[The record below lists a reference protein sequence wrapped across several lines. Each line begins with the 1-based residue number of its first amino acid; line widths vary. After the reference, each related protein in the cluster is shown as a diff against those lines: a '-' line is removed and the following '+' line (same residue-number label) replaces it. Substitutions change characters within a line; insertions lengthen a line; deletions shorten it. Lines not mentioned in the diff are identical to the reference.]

1 MGARDP
7 PLAARSLHSA
17 IIQLPTHGREKMS
30 EGTAAQTA
38 VDCGLHEAPTF
49 HYELEPRGRVFRRNL
64 GDLLLRRQP
73 PAVEITAQPV
83 EVPPETFIRTG
94 VDLRRVAESYGGHI
108 VFVALVYFLS
118 VSSLFRQ
125 PVKLQSPFQNTEI
138 AYYPVSE
145 YLPPINT
152 GHKGAA
158 KPRTGQPKLAKQEI
172 LSVPPNP
179 DNRQQ
184 TIVAPPQVKLNKNVA
199 LPNIVAWTA
208 VPSAQ
213 PIAASS
219 QSVSQLKIPQFQQQ
233 VVEPT
238 ADVSGLKPKL
248 LVPPE
253 LRPTV
258 VEPRADVSAL
268 KTLKVPT
275 VAQPSVVEPPVSAD
289 QLKLKPGE
297 LNVAQLQPQVEA
309 PKLPVP
315 AQRASGTGEAG
326 AAPVAK
332 AAAPAQ
338 PSLQSLSNSHGQG
351 QLIAL
356 GLSPADVRGPV
367 EAPGGNRSG
376 EFHASPGGKADAPG
390 TPNVKGDASSTTNG
404 SGAQGKGGGSGS
416 GNSNGL
422 PTGISVGNPP
432 PGAATSAVAG
442 TPTGKSDPKLEEQ
455 KRIIAAAMAPSIPR
469 ATRRPVA
476 PPEPTPSLDDESI
489 EARVFGKKQYYSLVL
504 NTPNLSS
511 AAGSWIIH
519 FAELKETDNKAKP
532 TAPVALNAVDPAYT
546 PDAMRD
552 RVEGTVT
559 LYAVIRADG
568 SVTDIKV
575 LNSLDDR
582 LDSSAIRALSRWHF
596 RPGTKN
602 GEAIALEAVVDVPFR
617 MNRLKR

>member
-1 MGARDP
+1 
-7 PLAARSLHSA
+7 
-17 IIQLPTHGREKMS
+17 MS
-30 EGTAAQTA
+30 EGIAAQAA
-38 VDCGLHEAPTF
+38 VVSGLHEAPTLQ
-49 HYELEPRGRVFRRNL
+49 YELEPWGRVFRRNL
-64 GDLLLRRQP
+64 GDFLLRRQP
-73 PAVEITAQPV
+73 PPLELTSEPGP
-83 EVPPETFIRTG
+83 VPPDIF
-94 VDLRRVAESYGGHI
+94 VDKSLNWWGIAESYGGHI
-108 VFVALVYFLS
+108 VFVAVVYFVS
-118 VSSLFRQ
+118 VSFFQ
-125 PVKLQSPFQNTEI
+125 KPVQLQSPFQNTEI
-138 AYYPVSE
+138 SYYPVSE

-152 GHKGAA
+152 GQKGTT
-158 KPRTGQPKLAKQEI
+158 KPRKGQPKLAKQEI

-184 TIVAPPQVKLNKNVA
+184 TIVAPQQAKLNRDVT

-208 VPSAQ
+208 VPAAQ

-219 QSVSQLKIPQFQQQ
+219 KAVSQLKIPQFQQQ

-238 ADVSGLKPKL
+238 ADVSGLKPEL

-258 VEPRADVSAL
+258 VEPRADVSQL
-268 KTLKVPT
+268 KTATKVPNI
-275 VAQPSVVEPPVSAD
+275 AQPAAVEPSVSAD
-289 QLKLKPGE
+289 ALKLKAGQ
-297 LNVAQLQPQVEA
+297 LNMAQLEPQVEA
-309 PKLPVP
+309 PKLAVP
-315 AQRASGTGEAG
+315 AQRAGAPGDAAG
-326 AAPVAK
+326 AASTK

-338 PSLQSLSNSHGQG
+338 PSLQGLSNSRGQG

-356 GLSPADVRGPV
+356 GINPADVRGPV
-367 EAPGGNRSG
+367 EMPGGNRSG

-390 TPNVKGDASSTTNG
+390 TPSIKGDPNSTTSG
-404 SGAQGKGGGSGS
+404 SGSAQGKGSGSGS
-416 GNSNGL
+416 GSNGL

-442 TPTGKSDPKLEEQ
+442 SPSAKPDAQMEER
-455 KRIIAAAMAPSIPR
+455 KRIIAAAMKPSIPS
-469 ATRRPVA
+469 ATRQPVA
-476 PPEPTPSLDDESI
+476 PAQPTPNMEDESI
-489 EARVFGKKQYYSLVL
+489 DARVFGKKQYYSLVL

-519 FAELKETDNKAKP
+519 FAELKETNDKAKP
-532 TAPVALNAVDPAYT
+532 TSPVALNAVDPAYT

-559 LYAVIRADG
+559 LYAVIRPDG

-602 GEAIALEAVVDVPFR
+602 GEAIALEAVVQIPFR
-617 MNRLKR
+617 MKKY

>member
-1 MGARDP
+1 
-7 PLAARSLHSA
+7 
-17 IIQLPTHGREKMS
+17 MS
-30 EGTAAQTA
+30 EGTAAQTIIEP
-38 VDCGLHEAPTF
+38 GLHEAPSLS
-49 HYELEPRGRVFRRNL
+49 YELEPWGRVFRRNL
-64 GDLLLRRQP
+64 GDFLLRRESLP
-73 PAVEITAQPV
+73 LELTSEPAPV
-83 EVPPETFIRTG
+83 PADIF
-94 VDLRRVAESYGGHI
+94 VDKSLNWWRIAESYGGHV
-108 VFVALVYFLS
+108 VFVAVVYFVS
-118 VSSLFRQ
+118 VSFFQ
-125 PVKLQSPFQNTEI
+125 KPIQLQSPFQNTEI
-138 AYYPVSE
+138 SYYPVSE

-152 GHKGAA
+152 GHKGMA

-179 DNRQQ
+179 DNAHQ
-184 TIVAPPQVKLNKNVA
+184 TIVTPPQVKLNKDVA

-208 VPSAQ
+208 VPSTQ

-219 QSVSQLKIPQFQQQ
+219 KAVSQLKIPQFQQQ

-258 VEPRADVSAL
+258 VEPSADISSL
-268 KTLKVPT
+268 KAALKVPT
-275 VAQPSVVEPPVSAD
+275 VAQPSAVEPPLSAD
-289 QLKLKPGE
+289 QLKLKPGQ
-297 LNVAQLQPQVEA
+297 LNIAQLQPQVEA

-326 AAPVAK
+326 TPTAAK

-338 PSLQSLSNSHGQG
+338 PSLQGLSNSKGQG

-367 EAPGGNRSG
+367 ETPGGNRSG

-390 TPNVKGDASSTTNG
+390 TPNVKGEASSTTTGGG
-404 SGAQGKGGGSGS
+404 SQDKGNGSGS
-416 GNSNGL
+416 GGSSAL

-432 PGAATSAVAG
+432 PGTTTSAVAG
-442 TPTGKSDPKLEEQ
+442 TPTGKPDAEER
-455 KRIIAAAMAPSIPR
+455 KRIIAAAMNPSIPTV
-469 ATRRPVA
+469 ARRPV
-476 PPEPTPSLDDESI
+476 PPPVATPNLKDESV

-511 AAGSWIIH
+511 ASGSWIIH
-519 FAELKETDNKAKP
+519 FAELKETDNKVKP

-546 PDAMRD
+546 ADAMRD

-559 LYAVIRADG
+559 LYAVIRPDG

-582 LDSSAIRALSRWHF
+582 LDSSAMRALSRWHF

-602 GEAIALEAVVDVPFR
+602 GEAIALEAVVQIPFR
-617 MNRLKR
+617 MRKLP

>member
-1 MGARDP
+1 M
-7 PLAARSLHSA
+7 
-17 IIQLPTHGREKMS
+17 MS

-38 VDCGLHEAPTF
+38 IEPGLHEGPTLQ
-49 HYELEPRGRVFRRNL
+49 YELEPWGRVFRRNL
-64 GDLLLRRQP
+64 GDLLLRREP
-73 PAVEITAQPV
+73 PPLELTSEPGPI
-83 EVPPETFIRTG
+83 PPDIF
-94 VDLRRVAESYGGHI
+94 VDKSLNWWRIAESYGGHI
-108 VFVALVYFLS
+108 AFVAVVYF
-118 VSSLFRQ
+118 VSMAFFHK
-125 PVKLQSPFQNTEI
+125 PVQLASPFQNTEI

-152 GHKGAA
+152 GRKGVA
-158 KPRTGQPKLAKQEI
+158 KPRKGEPKLAKQEI

-179 DNRQQ
+179 DNRTQ
-184 TIVAPPQVKLNKNVA
+184 TIVAPSPLKLNRDVK
-199 LPNIVAWTA
+199 LPNIVAWTP
-208 VPSAQ
+208 VPAAQ

-233 VVEPT
+233 VIEPT
-238 ADVSGLKPKL
+238 ADVSSLKPKL

-258 VEPRADVSAL
+258 VEPRADVSQL
-268 KTLKVPT
+268 KAATKLPNIT
-275 VAQPSVVEPPVSAD
+275 QPAAVEPSVSAD
-289 QLKLKPGE
+289 ALKLKAGQ
-297 LNVAQLQPQVEA
+297 LNMAQLQPQVEA

-315 AQRASGTGEAG
+315 AQHAAANGDAAGGAS
-326 AAPVAK
+326 AK
-332 AAAPAQ
+332 AVPAQ
-338 PSLQSLSNSHGQG
+338 PSLQGLSNSKGQG

-367 EAPGGNRSG
+367 EMPGGSRSG

-390 TPNVKGDASSTTNG
+390 TPNVKGDASATTDG
-404 SGAQGKGGGSGS
+404 AGGAQGKGNGSG

-422 PTGISVGNPP
+422 PSGLSVGNPP
-432 PGAATSAVAG
+432 PGATTSAVAG
-442 TPTGKSDPKLEEQ
+442 TPSGKVDPKVEER
-455 KRIIAAAMAPSIPR
+455 KRIIAAAMNPSIPNT
-469 ATRRPVA
+469 ARRPVA
-476 PPEPTPSLDDESI
+476 PPESTPNLDDASV

-511 AAGSWIIH
+511 ASGSWIIH

-546 PDAMRD
+546 ADAMRD

-559 LYAVIRADG
+559 LYAVIRPDG

-582 LDSSAIRALSRWHF
+582 LDISAIRALSRWHF

-602 GEAIALEAVVDVPFR
+602 GEAIALEAVVQIPFKMR
-617 MNRLKR
+617 KLQ